1 MDVTGRLWGRS
12 TPVSDMIGWFQVD
25 DRDRNGQLIRAYL
38 AVLELTYLRILLAVL
53 QFQRWAMITFYRLV
67 LGIDRRPPPRPTQ
80 AELRERY
87 GR

>member
-1 MDVTGRLWGRS
+1 M
-12 TPVSDMIGWFQVD
+12 D
-25 DRDRNGQLIRAYL
+25 DRDRNGQLLRAYL
-38 AVLELTYLRILLAVL
+38 AVFELTYLRILLAAL

-67 LGIDRRPPPRPTQ
+67 LGIDKRPPPRPTQ